1 MSIRVRLLSTL
12 IDILGV
18 RIFEYEGKR
27 EDLVEISN
35 QKILSVA
42 GSSIEFKFY
51 EKLQTD
57 ALIRGNYITKTN
69 ITYYV
74 LEATFSDD
82 FRDTHRNYNNKKYY
96 MDFKYRDMY
105 PTNVLIPIL
114 LDRFVNYLNYEI
126 GKNL

>member
-57 ALIRGNYITKTN
+57 VLIRGNYITKTN